1 MPSDLLPLRFADW
14 VLQIPTSPPAGSP
27 GPSAALLAALEGT
40 KPPPNVSNIIYYI
53 ALDRAAGKP
62 PPSLPACPCGRCEL
76 AGPLPYM
83 PPPGRFPHAECR
95 RDDVAKK
102 AGDLLADNF
111 HVAIWAFQTLRR
123 RGVTQSAATAAVC
136 TPGYAS
142 ARVDPALLQKV
153 AQEWEDQL
161 GLAERVH
168 GDIGD
173 FLRAN
178 PVNWQLSLSGCTRSS
193 TARRISSTFSGRRGA
208 RHGPER
214 SVRRVIGRGA
224 LTSERAHDF
233 GQGGPAQGGGGL
245 A

>member
-1 MPSDLLPLRFADW
+1 MPSDLVPVRFADW
-14 VLQIPTSPPAGSP
+14 VLRIPTSPPAGSP

-40 KPPPNVSNIIYYI
+40 KPPANVSNIIYYI

-62 PPSLPACPCGRCEL
+62 PPSLPACPCGRCEP

-111 HVAIWAFQTLRR
+111 HVAIWAFRTLRR

-161 GLAERVH
+161 GHAERVH

-173 FLRAN
+173 CLRAN
-178 PVNWQLSLSGCTRSS
+178 PVNWQLSSKWLD
-193 TARRISSTFSGRRGA
+193 TFIDRETDIINIQRQTWGT
-208 RHGPER
+208 PW
-214 SVRRVIGRGA
+214 
-224 LTSERAHDF
+224 
-233 GQGGPAQGGGGL
+233 P
-245 A
+245 